1 MTENAALPY
10 MGLVPWPATHK
21 QWSLGCDVSGTAG
34 ASTLGCSISDIA
46 FPSFCVWFP
55 NLPVNQVGAGEE
67 NAHFSIGL
75 QSPTPRWSYFST
87 DLLKQAS

>member
-46 FPSFCVWFP
+46 FPSF
-55 NLPVNQVGAGEE
+55 
-67 NAHFSIGL
+67 
-75 QSPTPRWSYFST
+75 
-87 DLLKQAS
+87 

>member
-1 MTENAALPY
+1 MCQEL
-10 MGLVPWPATHK
+10 LVPALWAVPF
-21 QWSLGCDVSGTAG
+21 L
-34 ASTLGCSISDIA
+34 TLL
-46 FPSFCVWFP
+46 FPHSNVWFP

-67 NAHFSIGL
+67 KAHFSIGL